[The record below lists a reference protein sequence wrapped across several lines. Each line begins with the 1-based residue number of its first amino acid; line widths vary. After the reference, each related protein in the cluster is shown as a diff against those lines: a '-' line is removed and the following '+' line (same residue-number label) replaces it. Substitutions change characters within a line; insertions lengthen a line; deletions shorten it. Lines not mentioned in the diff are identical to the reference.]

1 MVGFSSLLYSNSIS
15 SEDAVPIPLL
25 RTSKSW
31 AISCWS
37 FPCSLV
43 TFISFSE
50 QKLLQRYYLEP
61 LEKVGYEGVFGL
73 SIFAVLVAIMSPLP
87 CSFGVGQCVFN
98 SEGFAY
104 LEQPLIYAR
113 QVFDSNVLILL
124 TLVGMV
130 SIATFNIT
138 GVTVTKEINAP
149 ARSICDVG
157 RTVLVWAAGI
167 GLALTAGMLYPQLH
181 LVVD

>member
-1 MVGFSSLLYSNSIS
+1 MCVIL
-15 SEDAVPIPLL
+15 
-25 RTSKSW
+25 
-31 AISCWS
+31 
-37 FPCSLV
+37 
-43 TFISFSE
+43 
-50 QKLLQRYYLEP
+50 
-61 LEKVGYEGVFGL
+61 
-73 SIFAVLVAIMSPLP
+73 LVAIMSPLP

-138 GVTVTKEINAP
+138 GVTVTKEINAL

-157 RTVLVWAAGI
+157 QTALVYAAGI
-167 GLALTAGMLYPQLH
+167 GLALTEGMIYPNYIW
-181 LVVD
+181 